1 MLKLIGLS
9 LILTAS
15 GAVGAGL
22 AGTVRRQQA
31 QTLALIDA
39 LLRIRHELLYR
50 LTPLPEIFTVLSGSR
65 NREIADFFSQL
76 ASMLSSMQACTVSYA
91 CRKAFAQT
99 RGLCLSSAAQDTL
112 LSLFASLGK

>member
-1 MLKLIGLS
+1 M
-9 LILTAS
+9 
-15 GAVGAGL
+15 
-22 AGTVRRQQA
+22 
-31 QTLALIDA
+31 
-39 LLRIRHELLYR
+39 
-50 LTPLPEIFTVLSGSR
+50 LSGSR

-112 LSLFASLGK
+112 LSLFDSLGKYDTEGSVQAIDLRCPVFERRQRRCKAVRQRDAEPI